1 VPNKISSYNGA
12 ELPASI
18 PGSTGN
24 SALADKT
31 QASATATT
39 AAATSTAD
47 QVTLTGSARTL
58 QKLNSVLASTPVV
71 NAAKVATIK
80 QAVQNGT
87 YSVDP
92 AKVAD
97 KLLKIDGELQ

>member
-1 VPNKISSYNGA
+1 MPNKISSYNAA
-12 ELPASI
+12 ELPPSI
-18 PGSTGN
+18 QGSTGN

-31 QASATATT
+31 QASAAGTGAV
-39 AAATSTAD
+39 ASSAAD
-47 QVTLTGSARTL
+47 QVTFTGSARTL
-58 QKLNSVLASTPVV
+58 QKLNAALANTPVV

>member
-12 ELPASI
+12 ELPPSVQ
-18 PGSTGN
+18 GSTGT

-31 QASATATT
+31 QAGASP

-58 QKLNSVLASTPVV
+58 QKLNSVLANTPVV

-80 QAVQNGT
+80 QAVQRGT